1 MAQAPQPRWPFPD
14 FKGAALCAMIVS
26 DDLELPMQ
34 ITGPLCRA
42 ARALVQ
48 WPRTQLASAS
58 GVAKADI
65 RAFETGDVDP
75 GDKARE
81 ALTHALESA
90 GAVFLDE
97 DDLGAGVRLRF
108 TRRDV
113 KQLRRLE
120 GEGGAVG
127 EDDV

>member
-1 MAQAPQPRWPFPD
+1 M
-14 FKGAALCAMIVS
+14 K
-26 DDLELPMQ
+26 

-48 WPRTQLASAS
+48 WPRAQLAGAS
-58 GVAKADI
+58 GVKKADI

-75 GDKARE
+75 GEAARA
-81 ALTHALESA
+81 ALKQALETA

-97 DDLGAGVRLRF
+97 DGLGAGVRLRF
-108 TRRDV
+108 TNRDV

-120 GEGGAVG
+120 GEGGPVG
-127 EDDV
+127 DDDV

>member
-1 MAQAPQPRWPFPD
+1 VR
-14 FKGAALCAMIVS
+14 
-26 DDLELPMQ
+26 

-48 WPRTQLASAS
+48 WPRRKLADES
-58 GVAKADI
+58 GVDKAAV

-75 GDKARE
+75 GQAARA
-81 ALTHALESA
+81 ALRHALERG

-97 DDLGAGVRLRF
+97 DQMGVGVRLRF
-108 TRRDV
+108 TSKDV
-113 KQLRRLE
+113 TQINRLE
-120 GEGGAVG
+120 SEGGAVG

>member
-1 MAQAPQPRWPFPD
+1 
-14 FKGAALCAMIVS
+14 
-26 DDLELPMQ
+26 MQ

-48 WPRTQLASAS
+48 WPRAQLASAS
-58 GVAKADI
+58 GVQKAEI

-75 GDKARE
+75 GDE
-81 ALTHALESA
+81 AKTALRQALEAA

-108 TRRDV
+108 TKRDV

-120 GEGGAVG
+120 GEGGAIG

>member
-1 MAQAPQPRWPFPD
+1 
-14 FKGAALCAMIVS
+14 
-26 DDLELPMQ
+26 MQ

-42 ARALVQ
+42 GRALVQ

-58 GVAKADI
+58 GVKKGDI

-75 GDKARE
+75 GEQARA
-81 ALTHALESA
+81 ALMHALETA
-90 GAVFLDE
+90 AAVFLDE

-108 TRRDV
+108 TKRDV

-120 GEGGAVG
+120 AEGGAVG
-127 EDDV
+127 DDDV